1 MTRDALAVRAG
12 TLGTSR
18 RARPRAAQILTAM
31 RGDTGTGGA
40 LSEID
45 WAVVTNGVDFLES
58 AVDHLATAV
67 NALSDMPRSI

>member
-1 MTRDALAVRAG
+1 
-12 TLGTSR
+12 
-18 RARPRAAQILTAM
+18 M